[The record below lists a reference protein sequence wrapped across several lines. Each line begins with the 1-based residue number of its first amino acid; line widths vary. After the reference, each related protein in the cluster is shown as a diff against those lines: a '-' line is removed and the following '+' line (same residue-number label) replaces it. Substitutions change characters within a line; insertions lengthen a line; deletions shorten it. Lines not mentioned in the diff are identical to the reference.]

1 MRAVCVCVF
10 NCVPDACDGCLMSRV
25 CCCSLFQYTIGTVG
39 GAAAAVGAGLG
50 VSYVMMKQ
58 ALFFS
63 VYLLLCCNPLQMSFF
78 KLLYTT
84 AANDES

>member
-1 MRAVCVCVF
+1 MYTVVC
-10 NCVPDACDGCLMSRV
+10 
-25 CCCSLFQYTIGTVG
+25 FQYTIGTVG
-39 GAAAAVGAGLG
+39 AAVGAGLA

-63 VYLLLCCNPLQMSFF
+63 VYLLLCCNQLQMPFF
-78 KLLYTT
+78 KLLYTS

>member
-1 MRAVCVCVF
+1 MYTVVC
-10 NCVPDACDGCLMSRV
+10 
-25 CCCSLFQYTIGTVG
+25 FQYTIGTVG

-63 VYLLLCCNPLQMSFF
+63 VYLLFNVEL
-78 KLLYTT
+78 
-84 AANDES
+84 